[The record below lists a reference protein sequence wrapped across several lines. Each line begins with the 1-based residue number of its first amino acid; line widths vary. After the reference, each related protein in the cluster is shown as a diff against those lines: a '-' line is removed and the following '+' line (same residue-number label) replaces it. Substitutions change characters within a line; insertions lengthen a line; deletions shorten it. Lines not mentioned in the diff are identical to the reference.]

1 MEIIIHIQQ
10 KHSTNVQHNT
20 EINGNSEKKNA
31 SPVKQI
37 LRRYEQ
43 PSEFSEFPWY
53 ILRQIFL
60 PQDRKTIKKT
70 ANPSLRWRPI
80 IRRGISAFN
89 FRWFRQPIIS
99 CCIVLTATQR
109 CGQNL
114 AASSTSLWEFVWGPI
129 LAGARK
135 REWMRTA
142 KIWPDLRLPC
152 LSLCYYL
159 SRDLTPRF
167 MNNIIN

>member
-10 KHSTNVQHNT
+10 KHSTNVQHNR

-70 ANPSLRWRPI
+70 AKSFSPLTADHSLRNKRFQLPLIPTANHILWHFSNSHSALRAKSGRKQHKLVRVRMRP
-80 IRRGISAFN
+80 N
-89 FRWFRQPIIS
+89 FS
-99 CCIVLTATQR
+99 
-109 CGQNL
+109 G
-114 AASSTSLWEFVWGPI
+114 ST
-129 LAGARK
+129 
-135 REWMRTA
+135 
-142 KIWPDLRLPC
+142 
-152 LSLCYYL
+152 
-159 SRDLTPRF
+159 
-167 MNNIIN
+167 